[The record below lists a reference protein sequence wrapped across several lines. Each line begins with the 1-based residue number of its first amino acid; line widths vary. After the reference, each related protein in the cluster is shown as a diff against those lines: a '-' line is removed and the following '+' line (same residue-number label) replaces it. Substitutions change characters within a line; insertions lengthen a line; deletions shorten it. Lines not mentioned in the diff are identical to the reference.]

1 MRISI
6 ATLGLIT
13 ALWTSGPAW
22 ALDPIYTGYF
32 SSTALDG
39 YDAVAYF
46 TEGRPAKGSSEFEAE
61 WRGATWRFSSRE
73 HREAFQADKD
83 FVTHDLD
90 AKGHLGI
97 AEIDTR
103 PTQLIDLRA
112 NRLADLLRAERKAF
126 FRAFTPHSKRFERL
140 PFERNRHQGSQL
152 LHGGCDRPRGH
163 CIRYS
168 EQSETLV
175 P

>member
-6 ATLGLIT
+6 ATLGLMT

-22 ALDPIYTGYF
+22 ALDPINTGYF

-73 HREAFQADKD
+73 HQEAFQADPERYAPQYGGYCAYALANGVTAPGDPHVWRIVDEKLYLNVNESVGDLWAKD
-83 FVTHDLD
+83 IP
-90 AKGHLGI
+90 GYI
-97 AEIDTR
+97 AQADKNW
-103 PTQLIDLRA
+103 P
-112 NRLADLLRAERKAF
+112 RLLAE
-126 FRAFTPHSKRFERL
+126 
-140 PFERNRHQGSQL
+140 
-152 LHGGCDRPRGH
+152 
-163 CIRYS
+163 
-168 EQSETLV
+168 
-175 P
+175 